1 MEAFAM
7 GFAEGV
13 TTSLLGKLGNILA
26 EEAGL
31 LAGVED
37 DIQYIM
43 EELKSM
49 DSFLA
54 VLSSSL
60 DHNKQ
65 VKTWMEQVRDLAYDA
80 EDCVDVFRHRLRR
93 PRHQHPLAG
102 VLLHTVRL
110 LRTLKARHSIATDL
124 RKLKLRARDVSE
136 RRARYALGIGPSPGG
151 ARSFSSSTASSSSGL
166 LRRCASFVKEVGP
179 MGMDHYKREIV
190 GRLMEENDPQ
200 LKVISIVGIGGLG
213 KTTLAKMVYQ
223 SSAVTGGYFQARAW
237 IEMPRCF
244 KIEPLLRNMI
254 RQFSSRGQ
262 QILDILGVDPM
273 NPGAK
278 MERVME
284 QHLDKMGETQLVT
297 AMVDYLKDKRYVIVL
312 DDMWTVHAWDHIKS
326 ALPSSTNGSWIIVT
340 TRNEAVPNACGSSS
354 HCFIYNISPL
364 TPKLSNK
371 LFCERAF
378 PGPIATCPRGMENLT
393 VDMVK
398 KCSGIPLSIVT
409 VAGLIAA
416 KPDMTPVDWQNLQN
430 HLPFR
435 LKTNIIPEKIK
446 RILLLCYI
454 DLPHHLR
461 PCFLYLTVF
470 PKDYDVERKR
480 LVRRWVAEGLVSG
493 SRGMSAEEAAEGYFI
508 ELISRRLI
516 QPSKITGDGKVKT
529 CRVHDIMLEVIDS
542 ITSEENFVTVLHEHS
557 TPMLHGKIRRLSLH
571 GMITQIHGVRVSHV
585 RSLTVFGDGI
595 PFHNY
600 GRMRLLRVLD
610 LQGCKGLRH
619 NHLKNISQ
627 LFLLSF
633 LSLRNSSVEKLPDSI
648 GDLPNLQTLD
658 IRGTGIKKFPGAA
671 VKLKKL
677 AYLLAGTKFHFEAN
691 RVEFSGSWSYES
703 LRMPTGVGKM
713 KGLRKLGLITVT
725 NSIVLRQIGKLTQL
739 QKLSIDVTVRYVRRV
754 VHIGPEYTRR
764 KEHFVDLLSKLDS
777 CLRSLTIL
785 DNGNGLGQIL
795 NNLHRPPLLLHDIQL
810 VGFLQTLPVWVA
822 SLNRIVKITLRFTFL
837 MRDAVRVL
845 KNLPALA
852 QLVLGYNSLDECDE
866 QLVFDH
872 NGFKGLKLLHMESV
886 DVSFR
891 EGALPNLEWLKLI
904 GHFGDQSI
912 SGMQHLHSLKEV
924 YLDIGNERLQE
935 MIRTT
940 AAVHLNRP
948 KFVIA

>member
-1 MEAFAM
+1 
-7 GFAEGV
+7 
-13 TTSLLGKLGNILA
+13 
-26 EEAGL
+26 
-31 LAGVED
+31 
-37 DIQYIM
+37 
-43 EELKSM
+43 
-49 DSFLA
+49 
-54 VLSSSL
+54 
-60 DHNKQ
+60 
-65 VKTWMEQVRDLAYDA
+65 
-80 EDCVDVFRHRLRR
+80 
-93 PRHQHPLAG
+93 
-102 VLLHTVRL
+102 
-110 LRTLKARHSIATDL
+110 
-124 RKLKLRARDVSE
+124 
-136 RRARYALGIGPSPGG
+136 
-151 ARSFSSSTASSSSGL
+151 
-166 LRRCASFVKEVGP
+166 
-179 MGMDHYKREIV
+179 
-190 GRLMEENDPQ
+190 
-200 LKVISIVGIGGLG
+200 
-213 KTTLAKMVYQ
+213 
-223 SSAVTGGYFQARAW
+223 
-237 IEMPRCF
+237 
-244 KIEPLLRNMI
+244 
-254 RQFSSRGQ
+254 
-262 QILDILGVDPM
+262 
-273 NPGAK
+273 
-278 MERVME
+278 
-284 QHLDKMGETQLVT
+284 
-297 AMVDYLKDKRYVIVL
+297 
-312 DDMWTVHAWDHIKS
+312 
-326 ALPSSTNGSWIIVT
+326 
-340 TRNEAVPNACGSSS
+340 
-354 HCFIYNISPL
+354 
-364 TPKLSNK
+364 
-371 LFCERAF
+371 
-378 PGPIATCPRGMENLT
+378 
-393 VDMVK
+393 
-398 KCSGIPLSIVT
+398 
-409 VAGLIAA
+409 
-416 KPDMTPVDWQNLQN
+416 
-430 HLPFR
+430 
-435 LKTNIIPEKIK
+435 
-446 RILLLCYI
+446 
-454 DLPHHLR
+454 
-461 PCFLYLTVF
+461 
-470 PKDYDVERKR
+470 
-480 LVRRWVAEGLVSG
+480 
-493 SRGMSAEEAAEGYFI
+493 
-508 ELISRRLI
+508 
-516 QPSKITGDGKVKT
+516 
-529 CRVHDIMLEVIDS
+529 
-542 ITSEENFVTVLHEHS
+542 
-557 TPMLHGKIRRLSLH
+557 
-571 GMITQIHGVRVSHV
+571 
-585 RSLTVFGDGI
+585 LTVFGDGI

-600 GRMRLLRVLD
+600 GRTRLLRVLD

-713 KGLRKLGLITVT
+713 KGLRNLGLITVT

>member
-1 MEAFAM
+1 M

-31 LAGVED
+31 LAGVEY

-65 VKTWMEQVRDLAYDA
+65 VKTWMDQVRDLAYDA

-102 VLLHTVRL
+102 VLLRTVRL
-110 LRTLKARHSIATDL
+110 LRTLEARHSIATDL

-136 RRARYALGIGPSPGG
+136 RRARYALEL
-151 ARSFSSSTASSSSGL
+151 AL
-166 LRRCASFVKEVGP
+166 LREAQEVSAQVLPPALLTFFDEVGP

-254 RQFSSRGQ
+254 RQFSSR
-262 QILDILGVDPM
+262 
-273 NPGAK
+273 AK
-278 MERVME
+278 MERVLE
-284 QHLDKMGETQLVT
+284 QHLDKMGETQLVR

-371 LFCERAF
+371 LFCKRAF

-393 VDMVK
+393 EDMVK

-461 PCFLYLTVF
+461 PCLLYLTVF

-480 LVRRWVAEGLVSG
+480 LVRRWVDEGLVSG

-529 CRVHDIMLEVIDS
+529 CRVHDIMLE
-542 ITSEENFVTVLHEHS
+542 
-557 TPMLHGKIRRLSLH
+557 
-571 GMITQIHGVRVSHV
+571 
-585 RSLTVFGDGI
+585 
-595 PFHNY
+595 
-600 GRMRLLRVLD
+600 
-610 LQGCKGLRH
+610 
-619 NHLKNISQ
+619 
-627 LFLLSF
+627 
-633 LSLRNSSVEKLPDSI
+633 
-648 GDLPNLQTLD
+648 
-658 IRGTGIKKFPGAA
+658 
-671 VKLKKL
+671 
-677 AYLLAGTKFHFEAN
+677 
-691 RVEFSGSWSYES
+691 
-703 LRMPTGVGKM
+703 
-713 KGLRKLGLITVT
+713 
-725 NSIVLRQIGKLTQL
+725 
-739 QKLSIDVTVRYVRRV
+739 
-754 VHIGPEYTRR
+754 
-764 KEHFVDLLSKLDS
+764 
-777 CLRSLTIL
+777 
-785 DNGNGLGQIL
+785 
-795 NNLHRPPLLLHDIQL
+795 
-810 VGFLQTLPVWVA
+810 
-822 SLNRIVKITLRFTFL
+822 
-837 MRDAVRVL
+837 
-845 KNLPALA
+845 
-852 QLVLGYNSLDECDE
+852 
-866 QLVFDH
+866 
-872 NGFKGLKLLHMESV
+872 
-886 DVSFR
+886 
-891 EGALPNLEWLKLI
+891 
-904 GHFGDQSI
+904 
-912 SGMQHLHSLKEV
+912 
-924 YLDIGNERLQE
+924 
-935 MIRTT
+935 
-940 AAVHLNRP
+940 
-948 KFVIA
+948 

>member
-1 MEAFAM
+1 
-7 GFAEGV
+7 
-13 TTSLLGKLGNILA
+13 
-26 EEAGL
+26 
-31 LAGVED
+31 
-37 DIQYIM
+37 
-43 EELKSM
+43 
-49 DSFLA
+49 
-54 VLSSSL
+54 
-60 DHNKQ
+60 
-65 VKTWMEQVRDLAYDA
+65 
-80 EDCVDVFRHRLRR
+80 
-93 PRHQHPLAG
+93 
-102 VLLHTVRL
+102 
-110 LRTLKARHSIATDL
+110 
-124 RKLKLRARDVSE
+124 
-136 RRARYALGIGPSPGG
+136 
-151 ARSFSSSTASSSSGL
+151 
-166 LRRCASFVKEVGP
+166 
-179 MGMDHYKREIV
+179 
-190 GRLMEENDPQ
+190 
-200 LKVISIVGIGGLG
+200 
-213 KTTLAKMVYQ
+213 MVYQ

-278 MERVME
+278 MERVLE

-393 VDMVK
+393 EDMVK

-409 VAGLIAA
+409 VADLIAA
-416 KPDMTPVDWQNLQN
+416 KPDITPVDWQNLQN

-461 PCFLYLTVF
+461 PCFSYLTVF

-480 LVRRWVAEGLVSG
+480 LVRRWVAKGLVSG
-493 SRGMSAEEAAEGYFI
+493 SRGMSAEAAEGYFI

-529 CRVHDIMLEVIDS
+529 SRVHDIMLHVLEVIET
-542 ITSEENFVTVLHEHS
+542 ITSEENLVTVLHGHS

-585 RSLTVFGDGI
+585 RSFTVFGDGI

-600 GRMRLLRVLD
+600 GKMRLLRVLD

-619 NHLKNISQ
+619 NHLKNIFQ

-633 LSLRNSSVEKLPDSI
+633 LSLRNTSVEKLPDSI
-648 GDLPNLQTLD
+648 GDLQNLQTLD

-691 RVEFSGSWSYES
+691 RS
-703 LRMPTGVGKM
+703 LTMPTGVGKM

-739 QKLSIDVTVRYVRRV
+739 QKLSIDFTVRNGRTD
-754 VHIGPEYTRR
+754 VHIFPEDTRR
-764 KEHFVDLLSKLDS
+764 PEHFVELLSKLDS

-785 DNGNGLGQIL
+785 DNSSGLGQIL
-795 NNLHRPPLLLHDIQL
+795 NNLHRPPVLLHNIYL
-810 VGFLQTLPVWVA
+810 VGFIQTLPDWFA

-837 MRDAVRVL
+837 LRDAVQVL
-845 KNLPALA
+845 KILPALT
-852 QLVLGYNSLDECDE
+852 QLVLGFNSLDECDE
-866 QLVFDH
+866 QLVFDC
-872 NGFKGLKLLHMESV
+872 NGFKGLKLLHLESV
-886 DVSFR
+886 DVRFE
-891 EGALPNLEWLKLI
+891 EGALPNIQWLKLI
-904 GHFGDQSI
+904 GYFGNQSI
-912 SGMQHLHSLKEV
+912 SGMQHLHSLKEI
-924 YLDIGNERLQE
+924 YLDIRNQRLQE
-935 MIRTT
+935 MLRTT
-940 AAVHLNRP
+940 ARVHLNRS